1 MRKIEYWI
9 EQNLDLSA
17 ATQESIAMSLIALL
31 VLWIVSRVLLRL
43 ASRKQ
48 TDSRKLYQ
56 WKKTT
61 NYVVTGLGIIILANI
76 WFDGFK
82 SITTF
87 LGIFSVGLV
96 VVLRDPILNM
106 MGWVFLIW
114 KRPFKVGDRIKVGPY
129 TGDVI
134 DIAFFQFTLNE
145 LGEWVDSEQATGR
158 VVHVPNSQVFTQGLV
173 NYNYGFP
180 FLWHEVQVRVT
191 FESNWQKARA
201 ILQEIGNRYT
211 EKLAGEV
218 GQRVRREAQQHL
230 IFYRSFEPRVFI
242 KVQENGIQLTVRYL
256 CNLNGRRESENKI
269 WEDVLT
275 EFLAS
280 ADIRFAYPTTRFYSA
295 AEGQESESEMQRIVS
310 MRKGLE

>member
-9 EQNLDLSA
+9 EDNFHLSA
-17 ATQESIAMSLIALL
+17 QVQENVLKSLIALL
-31 VLWIVSRVLLRL
+31 VLWVLSRVLLRL
-43 ASRKQ
+43 ASRQQ
-48 TDSRKLYQ
+48 TDTRKLYQ

-61 NYVVTGLGIIILANI
+61 NYVVTALGIIFLANI
-76 WFDGFK
+76 WFEGFK

-114 KRPFKVGDRIKVGPY
+114 KRPFKVGDRIKIGLY

-134 DIAFFQFTLNE
+134 DIGFFQFTINE

-158 VVHVPNSQVFTQGLV
+158 VVHIPNSQVFTQGQI

-180 FLWHEVQVRVT
+180 FLWHEVQLRIT
-191 FESNWQKARA
+191 FESNWQKAKV
-201 ILQEIGNRYT
+201 ILQDIALRHSERLN
-211 EKLAGEV
+211 EEQE
-218 GQRVRREAQQHL
+218 QRVRIEAQQHL
-230 IFYRSFEPRVFI
+230 IFYRSFEPKVFI
-242 KVQENGIQLTVRYL
+242 KVRENGIQITVRYL

-269 WEDVLT
+269 WEDTLT
-275 EFLAS
+275 EFLATS
-280 ADIRFAYPTTRFYSA
+280 DIRFAYPTTRFYSA
-295 AEGQESESEMQRIVS
+295 GEGQESEMQHMEGGRRG
-310 MRKGLE
+310 ME

>member
-1 MRKIEYWI
+1 MRKIEHWI
-9 EQNLDLSA
+9 EENFHLSA
-17 ATQESIAMSLIALL
+17 EIQENIVMSVVALL
-31 VLWIVSRVLLRL
+31 GLWIVSRVLLRL
-43 ASRKQ
+43 ASRQQ
-48 TDSRKLYQ
+48 TDTRKLYQ

-61 NYVVTGLGIIILANI
+61 NYVVTGLGIIFLANI

-82 SITTF
+82 TITTF

-114 KRPFKVGDRIKVGPY
+114 KRPFKVGDRIKIGLY

-134 DIAFFQFTLNE
+134 DIGFFQFTINE

-158 VVHVPNSQVFTQGLV
+158 VVHIPNSQVFTQGQI

-180 FLWHEVQVRVT
+180 FLWHEVQVRIT
-191 FESNWQKARA
+191 FESNWQKAKA
-201 ILQEIGNRYT
+201 ILQEIALRHSERLN
-211 EKLAGEV
+211 EEQE
-218 GQRVRREAQQHL
+218 QRVRIEAQQHL
-230 IFYRSFEPRVFI
+230 IFYRSFEPKVFT
-242 KVQENGIQLTVRYL
+242 KVRENGVQLTVRYL

-269 WEDVLT
+269 WEDALT

-280 ADIRFAYPTTRFYSA
+280 PDIRFAYPTTRFYSA
-295 AEGQESESEMQRIVS
+295 AESQESEMHH
-310 MRKGLE
+310 LESGRRGME

>member
-1 MRKIEYWI
+1 MQKIEYWI
-9 EQNLDLSA
+9 ERNFHLSA
-17 ATQESIAMSLIALL
+17 QIQENIVKSVVALL
-31 VLWIVSRVLLRL
+31 VLWIISRVLLRL
-43 ASRKQ
+43 ASRQQ
-48 TDSRKLYQ
+48 TDTRKLYQ

-61 NYVVTGLGIIILANI
+61 NYVVTGLGIIFLANI
-76 WFDGFK
+76 WFEGFK

-114 KRPFKVGDRIKVGPY
+114 KRPFKVGDRIKIGLY

-134 DIAFFQFTLNE
+134 DIAFFQFTINE

-158 VVHVPNSQVFTQGLV
+158 VVHIPNSQVFTQGQI

-180 FLWHEVQVRVT
+180 FLWHELQVRIT
-191 FESNWQKARA
+191 FESNWQKAKV
-201 ILQEIGNRYT
+201 ILQEIALRHSERLN
-211 EKLAGEV
+211 GEQE
-218 GQRVRREAQQHL
+218 QRVRIEAQQHL
-230 IFYRSFEPRVFI
+230 IFYRSFEPRVFA
-242 KVQENGIQLTVRYL
+242 KVRENGVQLTVRYL
-256 CNLNGRRESENKI
+256 CNLNGRRESEAKI

-280 ADIRFAYPTTRFYSA
+280 PDIRFAYPTTRFYSA
-295 AEGQESESEMQRIVS
+295 AEGQESEMQHMESGRRG
-310 MRKGLE
+310 ME

>member
-1 MRKIEYWI
+1 MQKVEHWI
-9 EQNLDLSA
+9 EETLNLSA
-17 ATQESIAMSLIALL
+17 ETQENIVMSLVALL
-31 VLWIVSRVLLRL
+31 TLWVFSRVLLRL
-43 ASRKQ
+43 ASRQQ

-61 NYVVTGLGIIILANI
+61 NYIVTGLGIIFLANI

-114 KRPFKVGDRIKVGPY
+114 KRPFKVGDRIKIGQY

-158 VVHVPNSQVFTQGLV
+158 VVHIPNSQVFTQGQI

-180 FLWHEVQVRVT
+180 FLWHELQVRVT
-191 FESNWQKARA
+191 FESNWQKAKA
-201 ILQEIGNRYT
+201 ILQEIAARHS
-211 EKLAGEV
+211 EKLNEEQE
-218 GQRVRREAQQHL
+218 QRVRIEAQQHL
-230 IFYRSFEPRVFI
+230 IFYRSFRPKVFT
-242 KVQENGIQLTVRYL
+242 KVRENGIQLTVRYL
-256 CNLNGRRESENKI
+256 CNLNGRRESENRI

-275 EFLAS
+275 EFLATP
-280 ADIRFAYPTTRFYSA
+280 DVRFAYPTTRFYST
-295 AEGQESESEMQRIVS
+295 AESQVNEEAEKSGQFRHP
-310 MRKGLE
+310 

>member
-9 EQNLDLSA
+9 EENFHLSA
-17 ATQESIAMSLIALL
+17 QIQENILKSVIALL
-31 VLWIVSRVLLRL
+31 VLWIISRVLLRL
-43 ASRKQ
+43 ASRQQ
-48 TDSRKLYQ
+48 TDTRKLYQ

-61 NYVVTGLGIIILANI
+61 NYVVTGLGIIFLANI

-114 KRPFKVGDRIKVGPY
+114 KRPFKVGDRIKIGLY

-134 DIAFFQFTLNE
+134 DIGFFQFTLNE

-158 VVHVPNSQVFTQGLV
+158 VVHIPNSQVFTQGQI

-180 FLWHEVQVRVT
+180 FLWHELQLRIT
-191 FESNWQKARA
+191 FESNWQKAKV
-201 ILQEIGNRYT
+201 ILKDIALRHSERLNEEQE
-211 EKLAGEV
+211 
-218 GQRVRREAQQHL
+218 QRVRIEAQQHL
-230 IFYRSFEPRVFI
+230 IFYRSFEPRVFT
-242 KVQENGIQLTVRYL
+242 KVRENGIQLTVRYL

-269 WEDVLT
+269 WEDTLT

-280 ADIRFAYPTTRFYSA
+280 PDIRFAYPTTRFYSA
-295 AEGQESESEMQRIVS
+295 AEGQENEMQHMESGRRG
-310 MRKGLE
+310 ME

>member
-9 EQNLDLSA
+9 EDNFHLSA
-17 ATQESIAMSLIALL
+17 QVQENVLKSLIALL
-31 VLWIVSRVLLRL
+31 VLWVISRVLLRL
-43 ASRKQ
+43 ASRQQ
-48 TDSRKLYQ
+48 TDTRKLYQ

-61 NYVVTGLGIIILANI
+61 NYVVTALGIIFLANI
-76 WFDGFK
+76 WFEGFK

-114 KRPFKVGDRIKVGPY
+114 KRPFKVGDRIKIGLY

-134 DIAFFQFTLNE
+134 DIGFFQFTINE

-158 VVHVPNSQVFTQGLV
+158 VVHIPNSQVLTQGQI

-180 FLWHEVQVRVT
+180 FLWHEVQLRIT
-191 FESNWQKARA
+191 FESNWQKAKV
-201 ILQEIGNRYT
+201 ILKDIALRHSERLNEEQE
-211 EKLAGEV
+211 
-218 GQRVRREAQQHL
+218 QRVRIEAQQHL
-230 IFYRSFEPRVFI
+230 IFYRSFEPKVFI
-242 KVQENGIQLTVRYL
+242 KVRENGIQITVRYL

-269 WEDVLT
+269 WEDTLT
-275 EFLAS
+275 EFLATS
-280 ADIRFAYPTTRFYSA
+280 DIRFAYPTTRFYSA
-295 AEGQESESEMQRIVS
+295 GEGQESEMQHMEGGRRG
-310 MRKGLE
+310 ME

>member
-9 EQNLDLSA
+9 EENFHLSA
-17 ATQESIAMSLIALL
+17 QIQENILKSVIALL
-31 VLWIVSRVLLRL
+31 VLWIISRVLLRL
-43 ASRKQ
+43 ASRQQ
-48 TDSRKLYQ
+48 TDTRKLYQ

-61 NYVVTGLGIIILANI
+61 NYVVTGLGIIFLANI

-114 KRPFKVGDRIKVGPY
+114 KRPFKVGDRIKIGLY

-134 DIAFFQFTLNE
+134 DIGFFQFTLNE

-158 VVHVPNSQVFTQGLV
+158 VVHIPNSQVFTQGQI

-180 FLWHEVQVRVT
+180 FLWHELQLRIT
-191 FESNWQKARA
+191 FESNWQKAKV
-201 ILQEIGNRYT
+201 ILKDIALRHSERLNEEQE
-211 EKLAGEV
+211 
-218 GQRVRREAQQHL
+218 QRVRIEAQQHL
-230 IFYRSFEPRVFI
+230 IFYRSFEPRVFT
-242 KVQENGIQLTVRYL
+242 KVRENGIQLTVRYL

-269 WEDVLT
+269 WEDTLT

-280 ADIRFAYPTTRFYSA
+280 PDIRFAYPTTRFYSA
-295 AEGQESESEMQRIVS
+295 AEGQESEMQHMGSGRRG
-310 MRKGLE
+310 ME

>member
-1 MRKIEYWI
+1 M
-9 EQNLDLSA
+9 NLSA
-17 ATQESIAMSLIALL
+17 ETQENIVLSVVVLL
-31 VLWIVSRVLLRL
+31 GLWITSRLLLRV
-43 ASRKQ
+43 ASRQQ

-61 NYVVTGLGIIILANI
+61 NYIVTGLGIIFLANI

-82 SITTF
+82 SIATF

-114 KRPFKVGDRIKVGPY
+114 KRPFKVGDRIKIGNY

-158 VVHVPNSQVFTQGLV
+158 VVHLPNSLVFTQGQI

-180 FLWHEVQVRVT
+180 FLWHEVQVRIT
-191 FESNWQKARA
+191 FESNWQKAKV
-201 ILQEIGNRYT
+201 LLEEIARRHS
-211 EKLAGEV
+211 EKLSQEAE
-218 GQRVRREAQQHL
+218 QRVKIEAQQHL
-230 IFYRSFEPRVFI
+230 IFYRSFEPRVFT
-242 KVQENGIQLTVRYL
+242 KVRENGIQLTVRYL

-269 WEDVLT
+269 WEDMLT
-275 EFLAS
+275 EFLAT
-280 ADIRFAYPTTRFYSA
+280 ADIRFAYPTTRFYSPI
-295 AEGQESESEMQRIVS
+295 EEQQKEISRESSSR
-310 MRKGLE
+310 LY

>member
-1 MRKIEYWI
+1 MRNVERWI
-9 EQNLDLSA
+9 EDNLNLSA
-17 ATQESIAMSLIALL
+17 TVQENILMSVVAL
-31 VLWIVSRVLLRL
+31 VGLWIISRVLLRL
-43 ASRKQ
+43 ASRQQ

-61 NYVVTGLGIIILANI
+61 NYVVTGLGIVFLANI

-114 KRPFKVGDRIKVGPY
+114 KRPFKVGDRIKIGQY

-134 DIAFFQFTLNE
+134 DIAFFQFTINE

-158 VVHVPNSQVFTQGLV
+158 VVHIPNSQVFTQGQI

-180 FLWHEVQVRVT
+180 FLWHEVQVRIT
-191 FESNWQKARA
+191 FESNWQKAKA
-201 ILQEIGNRYT
+201 IFKEIGSRHS
-211 EKLAGEV
+211 EKLSGELE
-218 GQRVRREAQQHL
+218 QRVRIEAQQHL
-230 IFYRSFEPRVFI
+230 IFYRSFEPRVFT

-275 EFLAS
+275 EFLGS
-280 ADIRFAYPTTRFYSA
+280 TDIRFAYPTTRFYSA
-295 AEGQESESEMQRIVS
+295 AEGQGSKTELQHLESGRRGMQ
-310 MRKGLE
+310 

>member
-1 MRKIEYWI
+1 MRKIEFWI
-9 EQNLDLSA
+9 EENFHLS
-17 ATQESIAMSLIALL
+17 TQVQENIVKSLVALL
-31 VLWIVSRVLLRL
+31 VLWIISRVLLRL
-43 ASRKQ
+43 ASRQQ
-48 TDSRKLYQ
+48 TDTRKLYQ

-61 NYVVTGLGIIILANI
+61 NYVVTGLGIIFLANI
-76 WFDGFK
+76 WFEGFK

-114 KRPFKVGDRIKVGPY
+114 KRPFKVGDRIKIGLY

-134 DIAFFQFTLNE
+134 DIGFFQFTLNE

-158 VVHVPNSQVFTQGLV
+158 VVHIPNSQVFTQGQI

-180 FLWHEVQVRVT
+180 FLWHELQVRIT
-191 FESNWQKARA
+191 FESNWQKAKGT
-201 ILQEIGNRYT
+201 LQDIALRHSERLN
-211 EKLAGEV
+211 EEQE
-218 GQRVRREAQQHL
+218 QRVRIEAQQHL
-230 IFYRSFEPRVFI
+230 IFYRSFEPKVFT
-242 KVQENGIQLTVRYL
+242 KVRENGIQLTVRYL

-269 WEDVLT
+269 WEDVLK

-280 ADIRFAYPTTRFYSA
+280 PDIRFAYPTTRFYSA
-295 AEGQESESEMQRIVS
+295 AEGQESEIQHMESGRRGME
-310 MRKGLE
+310 

>member
-9 EQNLDLSA
+9 EQNLNLSA
-17 ATQESIAMSLIALL
+17 AIQESIVKSLVTLL
-31 VLWIVSRVLLRL
+31 VLWIISRVLLRL
-43 ASRKQ
+43 ASRQQ

-56 WKKTT
+56 WRKTT
-61 NYVVTGLGIIILANI
+61 NYVVTGLGIIFLANI
-76 WFDGFK
+76 WFDGFR

-114 KRPFKVGDRIKVGPY
+114 KRPFKVGDRIKVGQY

-158 VVHVPNSQVFTQGLV
+158 VVHIPNSQVFTQGLV

-191 FESNWQKARA
+191 FESNWQKAKS
-201 ILQEIGNRYT
+201 ILQEIGNRHS
-211 EKLAGEV
+211 EKFTSEV
-218 GQRVRREAQQHL
+218 EQRIRIEAQQHL
-230 IFYRSFEPRVFI
+230 IFYRSFEPRVFT
-242 KVQENGIQLTVRYL
+242 KVKENGIQLTVRYL

-275 EFLAS
+275 EFLATP
-280 ADIRFAYPTTRFYSA
+280 DIRFAYPTTRFYSA
-295 AEGQESESEMQRIVS
+295 AEGQESEGELQRIVS
-310 MRKGLE
+310 LRKGLE

>member
-9 EQNLDLSA
+9 EQNLNLA
-17 ATQESIAMSLIALL
+17 AVIQENIVKSLVTLL
-31 VLWIVSRVLLRL
+31 VLWIISRLLLRL
-43 ASRKQ
+43 ASRQQ

-61 NYVVTGLGIIILANI
+61 NYVVTGLAIIFLANI
-76 WFDGFK
+76 WFDGFR

-106 MGWVFLIW
+106 MGWLFLIW
-114 KRPFKVGDRIKVGPY
+114 KRPFTVGDRIKIGTY

-134 DIAFFQFTLNE
+134 DVAFFQFTINE

-158 VVHVPNSQVFTQGLV
+158 VVHIPNSQVFTQGLV

-180 FLWHEVQVRVT
+180 FLWNEVQVRVT
-191 FESNWQKARA
+191 FESNWQKAKA
-201 ILQEIGNRYT
+201 ILQEVGNRHT
-211 EKLAGEV
+211 EKLTGEV
-218 GQRVRREAQQHL
+218 EQRVRIEAQQHL
-230 IFYRSFEPRVFI
+230 IFYRSFDPRVFT
-242 KVQENGIQLTVRYL
+242 KVKENGIQLTVRYL

-275 EFLAS
+275 EFLS
-280 ADIRFAYPTTRFYSA
+280 TPDIRFAYPTTRFYNA
-295 AEGQESESEMQRIVS
+295 AEGQESETELQRIVS
-310 MRKGLE
+310 LRKGLE

>member
-1 MRKIEYWI
+1 MQKVEHWI
-9 EQNLDLSA
+9 EETLNLSA
-17 ATQESIAMSLIALL
+17 ETQESILL
-31 VLWIVSRVLLRL
+31 SVVVLLGLWITSRLLLRV
-43 ASRKQ
+43 ASRQQ

-61 NYVVTGLGIIILANI
+61 NYIVTGLGIIFLANI

-82 SITTF
+82 SIATF

-106 MGWVFLIW
+106 VGWVFLIW
-114 KRPFKVGDRIKVGPY
+114 KRPFKVGDRIKIGNY

-158 VVHVPNSQVFTQGLV
+158 VVHLPNSQVFTQGQI

-180 FLWHEVQVRVT
+180 FLWHEVQVRIT
-191 FESNWQKARA
+191 FESNWQKAKALLEEIARRHSER
-201 ILQEIGNRYT
+201 LSQEA
-211 EKLAGEV
+211 E
-218 GQRVRREAQQHL
+218 QRVKIEAQQHL
-230 IFYRSFEPRVFI
+230 IFYRSFEPRVFT
-242 KVQENGIQLTVRYL
+242 KVRENGIQLTVRYL

-269 WEDVLT
+269 WEDMLT
-275 EFLAS
+275 EFLATP
-280 ADIRFAYPTTRFYSA
+280 DIRFAYPTTRFYSP
-295 AEGQESESEMQRIVS
+295 
-310 MRKGLE
+310 LEEQQKELPVEHMSRGGKL

>member
-9 EQNLDLSA
+9 EENFHLSA
-17 ATQESIAMSLIALL
+17 QIQENILKSVIALL
-31 VLWIVSRVLLRL
+31 VLWIISRVLLRL
-43 ASRKQ
+43 ASRQQ
-48 TDSRKLYQ
+48 TDTRKLYQ

-61 NYVVTGLGIIILANI
+61 NYVVTGLGIIFLANI

-114 KRPFKVGDRIKVGPY
+114 KRPFKVGDRIKIGLY

-134 DIAFFQFTLNE
+134 DIGFFQFTLNE

-158 VVHVPNSQVFTQGLV
+158 VVHIPNSQVFTQGQI

-180 FLWHEVQVRVT
+180 FLWHELQLRIT
-191 FESNWQKARA
+191 FESNWQKAKV
-201 ILQEIGNRYT
+201 ILKDIALRHSERLNEEQE
-211 EKLAGEV
+211 
-218 GQRVRREAQQHL
+218 QRVRIEAQQHL
-230 IFYRSFEPRVFI
+230 IFYRSFEPRVFT
-242 KVQENGIQLTVRYL
+242 KVRENGIQLTVRYL

-269 WEDVLT
+269 WEDTLT

-280 ADIRFAYPTTRFYSA
+280 PDIRFAYPTTRFYSA
-295 AEGQESESEMQRIVS
+295 AEGQESEMQHMESGRRG
-310 MRKGLE
+310 ME

>member
-1 MRKIEYWI
+1 MRKIERWI
-9 EQNLDLSA
+9 EVNLNLSA
-17 ATQESIAMSLIALL
+17 TIQENIVMSLVALL
-31 VLWIVSRVLLRL
+31 VLWIMSRVLLRL
-43 ASRKQ
+43 ALRQQ

-56 WKKTT
+56 WRKTT

-114 KRPFKVGDRIKVGPY
+114 KRPLKIGDRIKVGPY

-134 DIAFFQFTLNE
+134 DIAFFQFTINE
-145 LGEWVDSEQATGR
+145 LGEWVDSEQPTGR
-158 VVHVPNSQVFTQGLV
+158 VVHIPNSQVFTHGLV

-180 FLWHEVQVRVT
+180 FLWHEVQVIVT
-191 FESNWQKARA
+191 FESNWQKAKS
-201 ILQEIGNRYT
+201 ILQGIGNRHS
-211 EKLAGEV
+211 EKLTGDVE
-218 GQRVRREAQQHL
+218 QRVRIEAQQHL
-230 IFYRSFEPRVFI
+230 IFYRSFEPRVFT
-242 KVQENGIQLTVRYL
+242 KVKENGIQLTVRYL

-275 EFLAS
+275 EFLATS
-280 ADIRFAYPTTRFYSA
+280 DIRFAYPTTRFYSA
-295 AEGQESESEMQRIVS
+295 TEGQESETELQRIVS
-310 MRKGLE
+310 LRK